1 MGASAPGAG
10 TFTGF
15 GDPAIS
21 GCTVAFFGTTTL
33 AQGIYTA
40 DARTLARIADTTTAI
55 PATHATRIAWKSN

>member
-1 MGASAPGAG
+1 MGASAPGGG

-21 GCTVAFFGTTTL
+21 GGTVSLFGTTTL

-40 DARTLARIADTTTAI
+40 DGGILTRIADTTTAI
-55 PATHATRIAWKSN
+55 PGTHATRIAWKSN